1 MIKTVCFI
9 AQNVAETIDPDYSTA
24 MISIRSPGFEVKLQ
38 PDWNHLHISEFN
50 DIDTKMYPWKLFDKE
65 QARAMIDFLDNLP
78 DHVDAVIVHC
88 EAGISRSA
96 AVALFIQD
104 YYGASLTL
112 SFRDTSMHNRH
123 VRRTLEEVYN
133 DNPL

>member
-9 AQNVAETIDPDYSTA
+9 PQNTAETIDPDYSTA

-112 SFRDTSMHNRH
+112 SFRDTSMYNRH
-123 VRRTLEEVYN
+123 VRRTLDEVYN